1 MAIENKI
8 INDILTYVGNQKKSD
23 WYVGIATDIEERLFS
38 NHNVAKNGSAGWIF
52 RTAVSEQNARDTE
65 KYLLNHYEF
74 KGGAGGGICP
84 KCVYAY
90 KITSYTKE

>member
-52 RTAVSEQNARDTE
+52 RTAVSEQNADNGKSNLQQPFFHIFHSLHRN
-65 KYLLNHYEF
+65 YNR
-74 KGGAGGGICP
+74 
-84 KCVYAY
+84 
-90 KITSYTKE
+90 